1 MQWLKNSAFSKEVL
15 RYLVSFLFFMVTLP
29 SQAQNLSFTLQ
40 QDTVNPGS
48 QLTLVNTSTN
58 VPVGSHFRFSFSNG
72 SIRLDQF
79 IGADLEQYLFNGDTL
94 VFSVSPFDSTFNQ
107 QYFSIKLELTDEERD
122 ALYYEILL
130 TREYDELMEEYRMYD
145 EEYLYTLLASD
156 TNLLWLGGEND
167 EEYRDFYDS
176 VKGSNANRFY
186 DIEKLIDSQVY
197 FQALDEL
204 MELEPKNTIE
214 VNLKTAYHIYL
225 NSWALGRFEL
235 TQGEVDTLAEIALQL
250 PYAGGRGVYTA
261 RIMLG
266 IEPFENEL
274 AYRTSSPNTGKKTL
288 FAYPNPAGQ
297 MVTFRFDEIPD
308 KETAVIEIHSIG
320 GKMVLSVRVQSLETE
335 YTTALNNLPNGIYLV
350 RIKYANGDQAS
361 VKLVKYQ

>member
-1 MQWLKNSAFSKEVL
+1 MGGGRKLSAHEHQTTHGDDETPHDRNCFQVQWLKNAAFSKEVR

-225 NSWALGRFEL
+225 NS
-235 TQGEVDTLAEIALQL
+235 
-250 PYAGGRGVYTA
+250 
-261 RIMLG
+261 
-266 IEPFENEL
+266 
-274 AYRTSSPNTGKKTL
+274 
-288 FAYPNPAGQ
+288 
-297 MVTFRFDEIPD
+297 
-308 KETAVIEIHSIG
+308 
-320 GKMVLSVRVQSLETE
+320 
-335 YTTALNNLPNGIYLV
+335 
-350 RIKYANGDQAS
+350 
-361 VKLVKYQ
+361 